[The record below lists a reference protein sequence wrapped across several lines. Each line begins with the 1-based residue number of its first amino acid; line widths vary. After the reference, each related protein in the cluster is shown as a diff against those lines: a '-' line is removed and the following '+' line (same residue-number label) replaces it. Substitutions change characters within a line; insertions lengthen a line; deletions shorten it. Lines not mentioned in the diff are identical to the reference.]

1 MTNPKR
7 AEVALVRDG
16 RRLTLCLTMGAL
28 AEIESAVG
36 GRTIETMTEADMH
49 AVLRALLKGGGEM
62 EAAANVEKLDL
73 DISVA
78 MRAVAAAMM
87 LAATG

>member
-1 MTNPKR
+1 
-7 AEVALVRDG
+7 
-16 RRLTLCLTMGAL
+16 
-28 AEIESAVG
+28 
-36 GRTIETMTEADMH
+36 
-49 AVLRALLKGGGEM
+49 VLRALLKGGGEM

-87 LAATG
+87 LAAAG